1 MTLLVDAGPLVA
13 ILDPSDSYHA
23 ECAATFQSLRGEL
36 MITTWPCF
44 TEAMH
49 FLWRARRDFSLQALL
64 WDMRTNGRLLIHPA
78 DDQDADRVEALM
90 RQYEDNR
97 MDLADASI
105 IAAAERLSLRR
116 AFTIDSGFAY
126 FRLNDGA
133 LLQIIR

>member
-1 MTLLVDAGPLVA
+1 MTLLVDAGPLAAV
-13 ILDPSDSYHA
+13 LDPSDSYHA
-23 ECAATFQSLRGEL
+23 ECAAMLRSLRGEL

-44 TEAMH
+44 TEAMY
-49 FLWRARRDFSLQALL
+49 FLWRARRDFSLQARL
-64 WDMRTNGRLLIHPA
+64 WNMRTGGRLLIHPA
-78 DDQDADRVEALM
+78 DDQDADRVETLM

-116 AFTIDSGFAY
+116 AFTIDRGFLS
-126 FRLNDGA
+126 FRLNDGS